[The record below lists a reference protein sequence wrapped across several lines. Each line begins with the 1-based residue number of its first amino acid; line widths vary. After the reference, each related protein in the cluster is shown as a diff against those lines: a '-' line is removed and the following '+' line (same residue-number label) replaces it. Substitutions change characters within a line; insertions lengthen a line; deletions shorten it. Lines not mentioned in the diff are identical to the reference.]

1 MNWRIRPL
9 LLGALM
15 LAPTAALADSDSV
28 NLSAALNHPSV
39 ARTESF
45 EAYAESLAQRRRR
58 RAAASV
64 NPLALRIGAALGDN
78 SGLLIGFDIGVPSIS
93 IGAGWTGRVDLDI
106 WGFGNEDT
114 NVALILNQITSSDGQ
129 TYFGFGLGLVAGK
142 DSGLGVKLLIGT
154 SISDRASIEF
164 DIILA
169 DDVVPAVVF
178 RIHL

>member
-1 MNWRIRPL
+1 MYWRIRPL

-45 EAYAESLAQRRRR
+45 EAYAGALAQRRRR
-58 RAAASV
+58 AATTV
-64 NPLALRIGAALGDN
+64 NPLALRLGAALGDN
-78 SGLLIGFDIGVPSIS
+78 SGLLIGVDIGVPSIS

-106 WGFGNEDT
+106 WGFGDEDT

-129 TYFGFGLGLVAGK
+129 VYFGFGLGLVAGN
-142 DSGLGVKLLIGT
+142 DGGLGVKLLIGT
-154 SISDRASIEF
+154 SISDNASIEF

-169 DDVVPAVVF
+169 DDVVPAVVI
-178 RIHL
+178 RIHI